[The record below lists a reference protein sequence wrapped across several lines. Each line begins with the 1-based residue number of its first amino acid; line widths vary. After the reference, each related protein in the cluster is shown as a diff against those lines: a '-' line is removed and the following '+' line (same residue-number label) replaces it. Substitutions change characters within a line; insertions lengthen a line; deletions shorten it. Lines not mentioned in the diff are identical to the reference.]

1 MTQNLN
7 PNNNIILNNFC
18 YNQINPL
25 QIRYPY
31 PYNKEEKALP
41 RINIKKSSDQKKS
54 VKFNPNISISEV
66 ESWKKYNEDMSKET
80 EYMQIKREIANIKL
94 KMELLACKKQKK
106 SNKYE
111 EEGCC
116 TIF

>member
-7 PNNNIILNNFC
+7 PNNNIILNNIC

-41 RINIKKSSDQKKS
+41 RINIKKSSDPKNQ
-54 VKFNPNISISEV
+54 
-66 ESWKKYNEDMSKET
+66 
-80 EYMQIKREIANIKL
+80 
-94 KMELLACKKQKK
+94 
-106 SNKYE
+106 
-111 EEGCC
+111 
-116 TIF
+116 